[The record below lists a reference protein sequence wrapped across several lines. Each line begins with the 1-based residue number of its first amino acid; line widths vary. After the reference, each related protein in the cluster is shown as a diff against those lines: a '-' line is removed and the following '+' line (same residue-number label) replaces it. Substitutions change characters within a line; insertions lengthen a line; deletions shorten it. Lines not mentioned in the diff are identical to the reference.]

1 MEPNEF
7 SLTQSSPNHT
17 FTLSLTPLVTPHTL
31 TFTLFLHCE
40 TPPTPGAGS
49 ASGDEMTP
57 DPEPCD
63 TAMVIFRTD
72 TITSS
77 SATVMSSESQLL
89 ATSSRMTS
97 SQIAKFSSKIMD
109 YLTPYDYESIPVVM
123 TTTSYLKSSKALPV
137 ATTSSEYSPPSS
149 LPMATRSSS
158 HPPTSSISVPDVEGT
173 KSTSLTPSPPP
184 TTAALTPSPPPTTR
198 SNANQDGVIT
208 AISIVVFL
216 LLLIATIA
224 VVSMVIALLV
234 ARKKKR
240 THTYYTAGVSGNK
253 FNHYI
258 DVQVS
263 VSG

>member
-1 MEPNEF
+1 M
-7 SLTQSSPNHT
+7 
-17 FTLSLTPLVTPHTL
+17 
-31 TFTLFLHCE
+31 
-40 TPPTPGAGS
+40 
-49 ASGDEMTP
+49 
-57 DPEPCD
+57 
-63 TAMVIFRTD
+63 
-72 TITSS
+72 
-77 SATVMSSESQLL
+77 L

-97 SQIAKFSSKIMD
+97 SQIAKFSSRIMD

-123 TTTSYLKSSKALPV
+123 TTTSYLKSKALPV

-158 HPPTSSISVPDVEGT
+158 HPPTSSISVPDLEGT
-173 KSTSLTPSPPP
+173 KSTSLTASPPPPTAALTPSPPP